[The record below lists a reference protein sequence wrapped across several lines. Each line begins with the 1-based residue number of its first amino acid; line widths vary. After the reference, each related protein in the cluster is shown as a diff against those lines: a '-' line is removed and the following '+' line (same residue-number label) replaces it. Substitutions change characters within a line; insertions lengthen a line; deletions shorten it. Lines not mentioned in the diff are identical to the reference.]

1 MITKRVNIRLAVI
14 QAVTVLGY
22 RLKVFL
28 LSVSFL
34 SVVGES
40 LGQERDD
47 DPGAGELGVPAI
59 AGISGPGRAEDT
71 TQQEEAK
78 VFAPR
83 DFFAQVLRF
92 HPVARQA
99 ALLSE
104 NARQELRIARGEFD
118 PKLESDFAMKEYKQD
133 LYYRNWNTVLKVPV
147 WIGELKG
154 GYEQNTGS
162 YVNPEVRTPGG
173 GLAYA
178 GVSVPLPI
186 SQGFF
191 IDARRATL
199 RQAKLFRD
207 IAEADR
213 VKEINKLLLSAAKDY
228 WNWYYARNEYEMMQE
243 AYNLADVRFR
253 AVKERV
259 VQGDLAAIDSVEA
272 QTILQDRLVQLQQ
285 AQVSVANAQ
294 LLLSNYLW
302 GEDDTPLEIP
312 QGVVPADFDTNQRV
326 LGEATLITLLER
338 ARQQHPE
345 LRKLN
350 LKMDQLEV
358 ETRFRRDLLKPS
370 IRVDYNLLS
379 AAPVQTSEV
388 DMAFLRNNYKL
399 GAYFSFPLFL
409 RKERG
414 KLQQTIIK
422 LEQNTFERSQAGR
435 EIENGIRAVY
445 NELKTTEGL
454 LQVQQSMVENYLR
467 LRNGELQKFENGESS
482 LFLINSR
489 ESKYIEAQIKLISLR
504 SKYEKQKAELLW
516 AAGLSEWEGVE

>member
-1 MITKRVNIRLAVI
+1 MKPLTLPGCRPA
-14 QAVTVLGY
+14 Y
-22 RLKVFL
+22 RLLNELYLRLRIFL

-34 SVVGES
+34 GVIGES
-40 LGQERDD
+40 LAQNKE
-47 DPGAGELGVPAI
+47 
-59 AGISGPGRAEDT
+59 EDT
-71 TQQEEAK
+71 TGQTSQKTRVLTSRE
-78 VFAPR
+78 
-83 DFFAQVLRF
+83 FFQRVMEF

-118 PKLESDFAMKEYKQD
+118 PKLESDFAMKEFKKD
-133 LYYRNWNTVLKVPV
+133 LYYRNWNTQLKVPV
-147 WIGELKG
+147 WIGELKA
-154 GYEQNTGS
+154 GYEQNTGR
-162 YVNPEVRTPGG
+162 YVNPEIRTPND

-191 IDARRATL
+191 IDARRNTL
-199 RQAKLFRD
+199 RQAQLFRD

-228 WNWYYARNEYEMMQE
+228 WNWYYAHNEYRMIEESYQ
-243 AYNLADVRFR
+243 LADVRFR

-272 QTILQDRLVQLQQ
+272 QTILQDRLVQLRQ
-285 AQVSVANAQ
+285 AEVGLINAR
-294 LLLSNYLW
+294 LTLSNYLW
-302 GEDDTPLEIP
+302 DENDTPLEIP
-312 QGVVPADFDTNQRV
+312 ETVVPNDFDATQRV
-326 LGEATLITLLER
+326 LGESALDTLLAR
-338 ARQQHPE
+338 ARQAHPE

-350 LKMDQLEV
+350 LKIRQLEV
-358 ETRFRRDLLKPS
+358 EERFRRDLLKPT
-370 IRVDYNLLS
+370 IRADYNLLS
-379 AAPVQTSEV
+379 SAPVQTDAV
-388 DMAFLRNNYKL
+388 DMAFLRNNYKF

-422 LEQNTFERSQAGR
+422 QEQNGFERFQAGR
-435 EIENGIRAVY
+435 EIENGIRAAY

-454 LQVQQSMVENYLR
+454 LAVQQQMVDNYRR
-467 LRNGELQKFENGESS
+467 LRDGELQKFDNGESS

-489 ESKYIEAQIKLISLR
+489 DTKYIEAQIKLISLR

-516 AAGLSEWEGVE
+516 AAGLSGWEGVE

>member
-1 MITKRVNIRLAVI
+1 MNYWINGFTGQFLP
-14 QAVTVLGY
+14 LGLLY
-22 RLKVFL
+22 RFKVVL

-34 SVVGES
+34 GVLGES
-40 LGQERDD
+40 FGQENDNSS
-47 DPGAGELGVPAI
+47 GNGKQGVPAF
-59 AGISGPGRAEDT
+59 AGITGPGKKEN
-71 TQQEEAK
+71 EVKPEAGKVK
-78 VFAPR
+78 VFTGR
-83 DFFAQVLRF
+83 DFFAQVLQY

-104 NARQELRIARGEFD
+104 FARQELRIARGEFD
-118 PKLESDFAMKEYKQD
+118 PKLFSDFALKEYKQS
-133 LYYRNWNTVLKVPV
+133 LYYRNWTTELKVPV

-154 GYEQNTGS
+154 GYERNTGLR
-162 YVNPEVRTPGG
+162 VNPEDYTPNA

-199 RQAKLFRD
+199 QQAKIFRD
-207 IAEADR
+207 IAEADQ

-228 WNWYYARNEYEMMQE
+228 WYWYYARNEFELMTE
-243 AYNLADVRFR
+243 AYQLADVRFQ
-253 AVKERV
+253 AVKERL
-259 VQGDLAAIDSVEA
+259 VQGDVAPIDSIEA
-272 QTILQDRLVQLQQ
+272 QTILQDRYVQLKQ
-285 AQVSVANAQ
+285 AQVGLTNAR
-294 LLLSNYLW
+294 LILSNYLW

-312 QGVVPADFDTNQRV
+312 QDFVPADFDTNQAL
-326 LGEATLITLLER
+326 LGETALNALLER
-338 ARQQHPE
+338 ARLMHPE

-350 LKMDQLEV
+350 FKINQLEV
-358 ETRFRRDLLKPS
+358 EQRFRRDLLKPN

-379 AAPVQTSEV
+379 AAPVQASNV
-388 DMAFLRNNYKL
+388 DMAFLRNNYKV
-399 GAYFSFPLFL
+399 GANFSFPLFL

-445 NELKTTEGL
+445 NELKTTEEL
-454 LQVQQSMVENYLR
+454 LRVQQTMVENYLR
-467 LRNGELQKFENGESS
+467 LRDGELQRFENGESS

-489 ESKYIEAQIKLISLR
+489 ETKYIEAQIKLISLR
-504 SKYEKQKAELLW
+504 SKYEQQKAELLW
-516 AAGLSEWEGVE
+516 SAGLSDWDGVN